1 MRVSVVVPTYNERES
16 LPLLVNALRDV
27 MGNETDWE
35 LIVVDDDSP
44 DETWKVAED
53 MASKDRR
60 IRIYRRLDCRGLSSA
75 VVAGLSMAGGER
87 VVVMDADLQH
97 DVTRVPQLVAA
108 LDDTPLAVGTRYAP
122 GGGVGGWGR
131 GRVALSQAATV
142 VCNLV
147 LGLAVS
153 DPMSGFFAVRR
164 EEFNRISSRLNPR
177 GYKILMELMVVMRP
191 ARVEEI
197 PYVFAPRVCGES
209 KLSTRVVWDFG
220 FALIELLTRSVVSPR
235 FLKYGLVGLSG
246 VGVYA
251 LTRSGLLSG
260 FGQAEAG
267 VITAAA
273 VGVSAVS
280 NYVLN
285 NVWTF
290 RDRRH
295 VSLPAVVRGVVLFG
309 LVSGTGAL
317 ISRAVAGHLSGP
329 AEGLGWGV
337 GLGGAGA
344 GDGLCDR
351 DLVELF
357 SQPRPHLARP
367 CCFRLICKTNW
378 A

>member
-108 LDDTPLAVGTRYAP
+108 LDDTPLAAGTRYAP

-295 VSLPAVVRGVVLFG
+295 VSLPAVVRGVMLFG

-317 ISRAVAGHLSGP
+317 ISRAVAGYLSGP

-337 GLGGAGA
+337 LAPAMGFAIATLWNYF
-344 GDGLCDR
+344 LNH
-351 DLVELF
+351 DLTWRGHAV
-357 SQPRPHLARP
+357 SG
-367 CCFRLICKTNW
+367 
-378 A
+378 